1 MKHLLFLSIGICL
14 GICEVNLTIETDVG
28 NSHIFYLIF
37 SSMKEDIFALISL
50 IIRKVW
56 EFGLL
61 ATAGKIAVG
70 K

>member
-1 MKHLLFLSIGICL
+1 
-14 GICEVNLTIETDVG
+14 
-28 NSHIFYLIF
+28 
-37 SSMKEDIFALISL
+37 MKEDIFALISL
-50 IIRKVW
+50 MIRKVW